1 MGGCHTNVFLC
12 IISSVL
18 AIFAKHY
25 FDHAWERSST
35 HVLQPRA
42 LESKLGDHI
51 IMEITEAS
59 PILLDS
65 IDGLRDAVQSACVK
79 ANLTIIAV
87 KTHKFAPQVHN
98 ERTHIGTS
106 TNANTNAQTHTH
118 AQRHADKRTNT
129 RSNTRARK
137 YVAKNA
143 IPCTSHVRAC
153 LHTSILVVHARK
165 C

>member
-1 MGGCHTNVFLC
+1 MNGCHTNVFLC

-65 IDGLRDAVQSACVK
+65 IDGLRDAVQSACAK
-79 ANLTIIAV
+79 ANLTIIAI

-98 ERTHIGTS
+98 ERTQKGVT
-106 TNANTNAQTHTH
+106 TNAQMHTR
-118 AQRHADKRTNT
+118 AQRHTDERTKTHANA
-129 RSNTRARK
+129 RANMLQIMPFRARHMR
-137 YVAKNA
+137 V
-143 IPCTSHVRAC
+143 HVY
-153 LHTSILVVHARK
+153 ILAY
-165 C
+165 